1 MSTLTD
7 YRLIARDLT
16 RWQSITNKKPMVAQ
30 QTRYFQANIGN
41 VKTIDAFVKNTRL
54 FNFAMQAFGMGDRL
68 YAKGLMKKVLE
79 QGTASPSAL
88 ANRLNDPR
96 IKAFAKA
103 FDFAGKGALAT
114 QSDAVRQDVAA
125 RFVEQTLEV
134 EQGAK
139 NPGVRLALYFRQNAP
154 NITSTL
160 GLLADRDLLQVA
172 QMALGISPLSS
183 HQDVDL
189 QAKNL
194 AAKVDVADFKDAKK
208 LQKFLERFCAAYD
221 AANGGLLNAPQS
233 QTLSLFDRSSPVIGI
248 GLDAMLSLQSA
259 KLGTK

>member
-16 RWQSITNKKPMVAQ
+16 RWQQITNKKPMVAQ
-30 QTRYFQANIGN
+30 QTKYFQANIGN
-41 VKTIDAFVKNTRL
+41 IKTIDAFLKNTRL

-79 QGTASPSAL
+79 QGVADSNAL
-88 ANRLNDPR
+88 ANKLNDPR

-103 FDFAGKGALAT
+103 FDFAGKGASAT
-114 QSDAVRQDVAA
+114 QSDAVQKDVAA
-125 RFVEQTLEV
+125 RFVEQTLQAD
-134 EQGAK
+134 QGAS

-194 AAKVDVADFKDAKK
+194 AAKVDVADFKDARK
-208 LQKFLERFCAAYD
+208 LQKFIERFCAAYD
-221 AANGGLLNAPQS
+221 VQNGSLLAAPQS
-233 QTLSLFDRSSPVIGI
+233 QTLALFDTSSPVIGI
-248 GLDAMLSLQSA
+248 GLDAMLSLQTARLSR
-259 KLGTK
+259 K